1 MIDLL
6 FAFSVITATQDT
18 PSVLRAWDFRGV
30 PRLNAVVLIIALTPG
45 FFAGAS
51 AVFRKT
57 KDQTGL
63 SFGNLANGLG

>member
-18 PSVLRAWDFRGV
+18 LSVLRAWDFGDV
-30 PRLNAVVLIIALTPG
+30 PRLNAVVLVIAVTPG

-51 AVFRKT
+51 AVLRKT